1 MDGIKD
7 GSLTDLSALADLD
20 DGPFSEVRVYDKIIS
35 LFRYLV

>member
-7 GSLTDLSALADLD
+7 GNLADLSALADLD
-20 DGPFSEVRVYDKIIS
+20 DGPFSEVRVYEIIL